1 MLVKP
6 TSDRKW
12 LEALA
17 AEEGRAGEMTL
28 HEYAEQ
34 YEIDLEA
41 DAYRREFPEDAPFT
55 YPLKN

>member
-1 MLVKP
+1 
-6 TSDRKW
+6 
-12 LEALA
+12 
-17 AEEGRAGEMTL
+17 MTI

-34 YEIDLEA
+34 YEIDMDA